1 MQAIKNAN
9 PRRGTSLWLKKRA
22 LGSDGFV
29 VKTYLYLTL
38 VGVGF
43 VFLFPLIYMIAVSFK
58 SLSDLLN
65 FTVNLVP
72 TSLYLGNYRRYFEV
86 INYFPR
92 LLETIYI
99 AVVPSVL
106 QTSIAA
112 VIGYGFARFNF
123 LGKKFLLGLVLATF
137 IIPPQVIIIPQHI
150 LFNNLGIL
158 ESIMAYA
165 LPAAFGQGIN
175 SAIFILIFYQTF
187 RLIPKALEE
196 AAQLDGAGHLT
207 IFFRVAVPLAG
218 SAAIIAFLFTFV
230 WYWNETF
237 LAAIYFR
244 NASLTTLPLQL
255 QRFVESFNE
264 LFARQPDVNVNEG
277 VEMAGT
283 FLTILPLL
291 ILYFIM
297 QRWFVESV
305 DKSGIAGE

>member
-1 MQAIKNAN
+1 MSPKNKFT
-9 PRRGTSLWLKKRA
+9 PPKLSPQWLKKRA
-22 LGSDGFV
+22 LGKDGFL

-38 VGVGF
+38 IGVGF
-43 VFLFPLIYMIAVSFK
+43 VFLFPLIYMISFSFK

-65 FTVNLVP
+65 FTVNLIP
-72 TSLYLGNYRRYFEV
+72 TSLYMGNYQRYFEV
-86 INYFPR
+86 VNFFPR
-92 LLETIYI
+92 LLETFY
-99 AVVPSVL
+99 
-106 QTSIAA
+106 IAA
-112 VIGYGFARFNF
+112 VPSILQTLIAAIIGYGFARFNF
-123 LGKKFLLGLVLATF
+123 FGKKFLLVLVLATF
-137 IIPPQVIIIPQHI
+137 IIPPQVLVIPRHI
-150 LFNNLGIL
+150 LFNDLGML
-158 ESIMAYA
+158 ESILAYA

-196 AAQLDGAGHLT
+196 AAQLDGAGHLK
-207 IFFRVAVPLAG
+207 IFFKVGVPLAG
-218 SAAIIAFLFTFV
+218 SAVIVSLLFSFV

-244 NASLTTLPLQL
+244 DALTTLPLQL

-264 LFARQPDVNVNEG
+264 MFARHPDVNVNEG

-283 FLTILPLL
+283 FLTIVPLL

>member
-1 MQAIKNAN
+1 MTAKI
-9 PRRGTSLWLKKRA
+9 KKRM
-22 LGSDGFV
+22 LGSDGFL
-29 VKTYLYLTL
+29 VKLYLYLTL

-43 VFLFPLIYMIAVSFK
+43 VFLFPLIYMVSFSFK
-58 SLSDLLN
+58 SLEDLLN

-72 TSLYLGNYRRYFEV
+72 TSFYLGNYRRYFEV
-86 INYFPR
+86 VNFFPR
-92 LLETIYI
+92 LLETTYI
-99 AVVPSVL
+99 AVVPSLL
-106 QTSIAA
+106 QTLVAA
-112 VIGYGFARFNF
+112 IIGYGFARFNF
-123 LGKKFLLGLVLATF
+123 LGKKLLLALVLATF
-137 IIPPQVIIIPQHI
+137 IIPPQVLVIPRHI
-150 LFNNLGIL
+150 LFNDLGIL

-196 AAQLDGAGHLT
+196 AAQLDGAGHLR
-207 IFFRVAVPLAG
+207 IFFSIGVPLAG
-218 SAAIIAFLFTFV
+218 SAAIVSFLFSFV

-244 NASLTTLPLQL
+244 DALTTLPLQL
-255 QRFVESFNE
+255 QRFVESFNV

-277 VEMAGT
+277 LEMAGT

-291 ILYFIM
+291 VLYFIL